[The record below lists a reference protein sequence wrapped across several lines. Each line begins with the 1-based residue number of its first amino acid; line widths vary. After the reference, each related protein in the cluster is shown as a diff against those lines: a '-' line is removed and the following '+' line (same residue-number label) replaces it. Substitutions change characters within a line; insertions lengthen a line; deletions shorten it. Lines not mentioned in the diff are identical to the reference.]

1 VLLASTTV
9 EVVLPVVS
17 ASNFHHASSLL
28 DVAPY
33 LFSLVTDYWK
43 PIQKNVSSAET
54 SVESS
59 VQQLV
64 VEVAPTWEWAPMC
77 AGSVNT
83 QQSSMSSQLYEAAT
97 THALIVLHSWTQ
109 W

>member
-1 VLLASTTV
+1 LVVVALPMASASISDLPLRPTAVLLASTTV

-33 LFSLVTDYWK
+33 LFSLMADYWK

-59 VQQLV
+59 VQ
-64 VEVAPTWEWAPMC
+64 
-77 AGSVNT
+77 
-83 QQSSMSSQLYEAAT
+83 
-97 THALIVLHSWTQ
+97 
-109 W
+109 